1 MPQHACHTIVLSVW
15 DWWEIVKLSGENMW
29 EKEEEVEG
37 KKNTVMN
44 IDFEVYSIL
53 GSSSGSVIK
62 NLPANV
68 ADTGLI
74 LGSGRSPE
82 DGNGNPL

>member
-1 MPQHACHTIVLSVW
+1 M
-15 DWWEIVKLSGENMW
+15 
-29 EKEEEVEG
+29 
-37 KKNTVMN
+37 MN

-53 GSSSGSVIK
+53 GVSSGSVIK

>member
-1 MPQHACHTIVLSVW
+1 M
-15 DWWEIVKLSGENMW
+15 
-29 EKEEEVEG
+29 G
-37 KKNTVMN
+37 KGRESRREKNTVMN

-53 GSSSGSVIK
+53 GVSSGSVIK